1 LITHAT
7 PAERERNDTFNYMV
21 DGQV

>member
-7 PAERERNDTFNYMV
+7 PAEREHNDTSNYIV